1 MAGAKTSITL
11 TDGLTRPL
19 QRMIKATDQ
28 TIKTMERMNRATSNV
43 DTKGLQRARKEM
55 QNAAADLE
63 RLRSSASSATGN
75 IGNGFRRLPGP
86 VGEAQRSVKS
96 FFASFAGAAAA
107 YISLQGLANG
117 FKSFTSASDT
127 YITTSAR
134 LANINDGLQTQSEL
148 QEKIYQAAQRS
159 RSVYNDMASS
169 VAKLNLLAADAF
181 SSNVEAIRFSEL
193 MSKSFAVSGASTQER
208 EAGMYQLTQAM
219 ASGRLQGDEF
229 RSIMEN
235 APLLA
240 KAISD
245 SMGVSMGQLRELS
258 SEGAITADVIKKAL
272 FGAAEEIEDKFN
284 SMPLT
289 FKDAMTRLRNWAG
302 MAFEP
307 LFIQFNQFVNSDAF
321 ATLTKH
327 AAFFINM
334 FVTGMSVVFDVL
346 EWFYNMVGRIGQFF
360 TDNWSVIAPILI
372 VIGVVLGSIVA
383 ILITK
388 YTILGLIR
396 LATLAWAAAQWVVN
410 AAYLSNPIT
419 WILIGI
425 VAVIALIIY
434 ALVAWQEQTAVLVGY
449 IVGAIYW
456 LGAVIYNILMGIGNF
471 AIMAAE
477 WFVNTWNQ
485 AVFMVQMAWIAFNLF
500 VRMVFDAIG
509 NMVLRAAEFFLNKWN
524 EAVYG
529 VQMAFYKMQE
539 GILTVMSGVASGV
552 IGVVNSALSAISTL
566 INGAI
571 SGINALISLIN
582 NIPGVD
588 ISTIG
593 NVDLKA
599 STAAVDKLNNIKA
612 NLSKQTKAVPVNLGS
627 FNTATDYL
635 SNVKMPSAPHQANF
649 GRLEYKDL
657 GAAFSK
663 GQAAGANLSMKA
675 SEKLS
680 GAIDKVTNLVSGKG
694 KDPTGLM
701 GTPADTLGNSF
712 DLSKAAPGA
721 ADGGKGGKGGNPT
734 GGKLDSVGKIDDEI
748 NIAEEDLKLLL
759 ELADSKS
766 IKEVSITLNPS
777 VSFGDVTVRE
787 EADIDK
793 IIAKI
798 NKNFKDEMDRS
809 IEGVVLT

>member
-1 MAGAKTSITL
+1 MAGAQTSITL

-19 QRMIKATDQ
+19 QRMIKAMDQ

-43 DTKGLQRARKEM
+43 DTKGLQRARREM

-75 IGNGFRRLPGP
+75 IGNGFRSLPGP
-86 VGEAQRSVKS
+86 VGEAQKSVKN
-96 FFASFAGAAAA
+96 FFASFVGAAAA
-107 YISLQGLANG
+107 YLSIQSLANG
-117 FKSFTSASDT
+117 FKSFVQASDN
-127 YITTSAR
+127 YISTSAR
-134 LANINDGLQTQSEL
+134 LANINDGLQTQKEL
-148 QEKIYQAAQRS
+148 QDKIYLAAQRS
-159 RSVYNDMASS
+159 LTSYNDMAST

-181 SSNVEAIRFSEL
+181 SGNDEAIRFSEL

-229 RSIMEN
+229 RSIIEN

-245 SMGVSMGQLRELS
+245 SMGVSMGKLRELS
-258 SEGAITADVIKKAL
+258 SEGVITADVIKKAL
-272 FGAAEEIEDKFN
+272 FDAAEDIEDKFN

-302 MAFEP
+302 TAMEP
-307 LFIQFNQFVNSDAF
+307 LFIRFNQFVNSKAF
-321 ATLTKH
+321 ATLAEH
-327 AAFFINM
+327 AAFFINV
-334 FVTGMSVVFDVL
+334 FVTGMSIVFDVL
-346 EWFYNMVGRIGQFF
+346 EWFYNLVGKIGQFF
-360 TDNWSVIAPILI
+360 TDHWSVIAPILL

-383 ILITK
+383 ILVVK

-419 WILIGI
+419 WVLIGI

-434 ALVAWQEQTAVLVGY
+434 ALIAWQEQTAVVVGY

-471 AIMAAE
+471 AIMVAE
-477 WFVNTWNQ
+477 FFVNTWNQ
-485 AVFMVQMAWIAFNLF
+485 AIFMIQLAWIAFNLL

-509 NMVLRAAEFFLNKWN
+509 NTFLRVAEFFIDTWN
-524 EAVYG
+524 NAIYG
-529 VQMAFYKMQE
+529 VQMLFYNLQKFALTVAGAIARGVE
-539 GILTVMSGVASGV
+539 GI
-552 IGVVNSALSAISTL
+552 INSVL
-566 INGAI
+566 GAI
-571 SGINALISLIN
+571 SSLIN
-582 NIPGVD
+582 AAVSGLNNLINMVNAIPGVN

-593 NVDLKA
+593 EVDLKINNSVSSA
-599 STAAVDKLNNIKA
+599 IDSLNNSLQKPVKAAPA
-612 NLSKQTKAVPVNLGS
+612 NLGRL
-627 FNTATDYL
+627 NTAGDYL
-635 SNVKMPSAPHQANF
+635 SNVALPNAPQQANF

-663 GQAAGANLSMKA
+663 GQEAGANLSMKA

-680 GAIDKVTNLVSGKG
+680 KVADKVTSLVGGG
-694 KDPTGLM
+694 KDPSGLM
-701 GTPADTLGNSF
+701 GSPADTLGNAF
-712 DLSKAAPGA
+712 DPSKAAPGA
-721 ADGGKGGKGGNPT
+721 ADGKNPT

-766 IKEVSITLNPS
+766 IKEVSISLSPS

-793 IIAKI
+793 IVAKI
-798 NKNFKDEMDRS
+798 NKNFEDEMDRS